1 MSSATHTLLDRLLD
15 NIKEELVTKK
25 AEKMKEEILAE
36 VDKKNNS
43 MVQDLTVFWD
53 QLNGF
58 WTS

>member
-1 MSSATHTLLDRLLD
+1 MSSTTHTLLDRLLE

-43 MVQDLTVFWD
+43 MVQDLIVFWD